1 MWLSSI
7 HVNRDVSMKR
17 SKAIG
22 GFFSCHSMKNMYIIG
37 DRLLD
42 CSVRFRFLSF
52 SVSSYSMFRRFSS
65 ICFAYRNEFPIQS
78 KLLHGNYSQRL
89 PTFCSVYGIA
99 YRKTSCFYMQS
110 REKRAPVPAFLS
122 TVIDFPIAY
131 PCLVIAHERCRMFDD
146 KQTQPCTRIPTH
158 SVRFFVS

>member
-22 GFFSCHSMKNMYIIG
+22 VFFSCLSMKNMYIIG
-37 DRLLD
+37 DRLLV
-42 CSVRFRFLSF
+42 CSVRFRFLFF
-52 SVSSYSMFRRFSS
+52 SVLSYSMLPLFPPSVLLIAISFRF
-65 ICFAYRNEFPIQS
+65 N
-78 KLLHGNYSQRL
+78 LNY
-89 PTFCSVYGIA
+89 CMGIIHKGCQLFLRYTA
-99 YRKTSCFYMQS
+99 KHCKTSCFYMQS

-131 PCLVIAHERCRMFDD
+131 PCLVIAHERCRMFDN
-146 KQTQPCTRIPTH
+146 KQPQLCARIPSQ
-158 SVRFFVS
+158 SVRVFVS